1 MLFRVGHQLAYSIA
15 GTRRNDE
22 MNAKLTTREKGGVT
36 IVDIIGRLTHIDGS
50 SALREKMCELVKAGS
65 KRILINM
72 ADVTS
77 IDSVGIGELVAGF
90 THVASAGGEMKLVN
104 LGKRVQRI
112 LQVTKLSTAFKTYED
127 EDSAI
132 WSFSKLQPAE
142 ASHRGS
148 MRL

>member
-1 MLFRVGHQLAYSIA
+1 MKEDNS
-15 GTRRNDE
+15 
-22 MNAKLTTREKGGVT
+22 MNAKLRTREKGAVT
-36 IVDIIGRLTHIDGS
+36 IVDVIGRLTLIDGS

-90 THVASAGGEMKLVN
+90 TRVASVGGEMKLVN
-104 LGKRVQRI
+104 VGKRVQSI
-112 LQVTKLSTAFKTYED
+112 LQVTKLSTAFETYED

-132 WSFSKLQPAE
+132 WSFSTLQPAGT
-142 ASHRGS
+142 SHRGS

>member
-1 MLFRVGHQLAYSIA
+1 MKEDNS
-15 GTRRNDE
+15 

-36 IVDIIGRLTHIDGS
+36 IVDIIGRLTLIDGS
-50 SALREKMCELVKAGS
+50 STLREKMCELVKVGS
-65 KRILINM
+65 RRILINM

-90 THVASAGGEMKLVN
+90 TLVAIAGGEMKLVN
-104 LGKRVQRI
+104 VDKRVQSI

-132 WSFSKLQPAE
+132 WSFSTLQPAE

>member
-1 MLFRVGHQLAYSIA
+1 
-15 GTRRNDE
+15 
-22 MNAKLTTREKGGVT
+22 MNAKLTTRERGAVT
-36 IVDIIGRLTHIDGS
+36 IVDIISRLTQIDGS

-90 THVASAGGEMKLVN
+90 THVASVGGEMKLVN
-104 LGKRVQRI
+104 LDKRVQSI
-112 LQVTKLSTAFKTYED
+112 LQVTKLSTAFETYED

-132 WSFSKLQPAE
+132 WSFSKFQTTE
-142 ASHRGS
+142 TSHSGS